1 MATLVNSVSGTH
13 PARTR
18 YIKSVKPASDNMLKP
33 GTNNAKLGG
42 YITAKKWQGMAMYSL
57 TLQERTTCPTTCEQW
72 DNCYGNNM
80 PFAHRFDHT
89 DPAFLSSL
97 DAQLKKLS
105 IKHQGEGFVVRLHVL
120 GDFYN
125 DVYVKWWAAMLDK
138 YPDLNAFGYTHHDPQ
153 SHIGQLLGIMN
164 ANRSDRW
171 VIRFSDDPVEIL
183 SAQVVQSGHLPIK
196 GLEVI
201 CPEQEGKAASC
212 AACGLCWSAA
222 TRKILFVE
230 H

>member
-1 MATLVNSVSGTH
+1 
-13 PARTR
+13 
-18 YIKSVKPASDNMLKP
+18 
-33 GTNNAKLGG
+33 
-42 YITAKKWQGMAMYSL
+42 MYSL

-153 SHIGQLLGIMN
+153 SHIGHLLGIMN
-164 ANRSDRW
+164 GQRPDRW

-183 SAQVVQSGHLPIK
+183 SAQVVQSGHVPIK

-222 TRKILFVE
+222 TRKILFLE